1 MKTLIVEDD
10 LTSRILLQELL
21 REYGPSDAVP
31 NGKKAVDS
39 VEESLRRQ
47 QPYDLICIDIVMPE
61 MDGQQALEQIRA
73 LEAAKGTPA
82 GHGAKIVMTTVSRDK
97 ADIIKA
103 FQRQCDGYLLKPV
116 GKASL
121 AKCLQELE
129 LLSLRL

>member
-61 MDGQQALEQIRA
+61 MDGQQAL
-73 LEAAKGTPA
+73 
-82 GHGAKIVMTTVSRDK
+82 
-97 ADIIKA
+97 
-103 FQRQCDGYLLKPV
+103 
-116 GKASL
+116 
-121 AKCLQELE
+121 
-129 LLSLRL
+129 